1 MNILR
6 KRCKKP
12 PAEMR
17 STLFN
22 IYAILLCID
31 YNIITPLFLKKLLG
45 KTMRTPAHD
54 TPLGRLMTERQLSQS
69 FLARE
74 AGVTQSFVNRVA
86 KGTIESPRRSSMLK
100 VAAYLDVHVDTIYPD

>member
-1 MNILR
+1 
-6 KRCKKP
+6 
-12 PAEMR
+12 
-17 STLFN
+17 
-22 IYAILLCID
+22 
-31 YNIITPLFLKKLLG
+31 
-45 KTMRTPAHD
+45 MRTPAHD

-100 VAAYLDVHVDTIYPD
+100 VAAYLDVHVDLSLIHI